1 MSASQTQ
8 FPITLYE
15 DLLSQHQKPD
25 VTGCHQLLSVG
36 QSTQIPEYYLWRPWA
51 AVAVKADFAEKIQP
65 APFSI
70 CAILAGDALW
80 LVIGPDNYV
89 GDEAL
94 ITLIFNGSQVV
105 ELTLNQG
112 QCFDADK
119 GCYQVAIPDGINVS
133 SDFWLEVLYD
143 NQLIHYQKLR
153 RLVSIKK
160 ELGYSNIAKIEQDA
174 FFIFVVPPAE
184 MAGSKSKFLGQVYA
198 EIDGHLALPLRCK
211 SSMRNNKPAWFFKF
225 ELSEQ
230 LADGNV
236 HHVTV
241 KCGHQSILARS
252 FFVIGSGSSWLSGT
266 VWLEEDNLQL
276 SLSDSN
282 LGQQLDLQVSGCT
295 RKPQQFVLQQTDRPV
310 VFDTKVQRR
319 NVCAIKLPRRWRKK
333 QHKIQFEV
341 RDQQG
346 QVFRFVLDGLL

>member
-1 MSASQTQ
+1 MSAPQSE

-15 DLLSQHQKPD
+15 DLLSRHQKPD
-25 VTGCHQLLSVG
+25 VTSCHQLLSVG
-36 QSTQIPEYYLWRPWA
+36 QSTQIPEYYLWQPWA
-51 AVAVKADFAEKIQP
+51 AVKADFAEKVQP

-70 CAILAGDALW
+70 SAILVEDTLR

-89 GDEAL
+89 GDETL

-105 ELTLNQG
+105 ELTLNKG
-112 QCFDADK
+112 QCFDAEK
-119 GCYQVAIPDGINVS
+119 CCYQVAIPDGINVS

-160 ELGYSNIAKIEQDA
+160 ELGYANIAKIEPDA
-174 FFIFVVPPAE
+174 FFIFVVPPVE
-184 MAGSKSKFLGQVYA
+184 MADDKPKFLGQVYA
-198 EIDGHLALPLRCK
+198 EIDGHVTLPLRCK
-211 SSMRNNKPAWFFKF
+211 SGMRNNKPAWFFKF

-236 HHVTV
+236 HHVAV

-266 VWLEEDNLQL
+266 AWLEQNDLQL

-282 LGQQLDLQVSGCT
+282 LGQQLELKLLGCS

-310 VFDTKVQRR
+310 VFDAKAQRR
-319 NVCAIKLPRRWRKK
+319 NICAVQLPRRWHKK
-333 QHKIQFEV
+333 QHKVQFEV

-346 QVFRFVLDGLL
+346 AIFQFVLDGLL